1 MFKVKAFKFKDGEL
15 ELFAN
20 IKEFET
26 ESAALEFARDYA
38 RTQAK
43 IIGVSEVNDT
53 EDGAEYSYYEHV
65 LDCGTEIRFFVHW
78 IYRVIKIK

>member
-1 MFKVKAFKFKDGEL
+1 MYKVKAYKFLFGEL
-15 ELFAN
+15 ELEVD
-20 IKEFET
+20 IKDNMSKSE
-26 ESAALEFARDYA
+26 ALSFAREYA

-43 IIGVSEVNDT
+43 IIGINEVNDT

-65 LDCGTEIRFFVHW
+65 FDGSAEIRFFVHW